1 MKRSVHSKYISFCSC
16 NFSTIWISLTQQIPL
31 GLPQFCFTPAIV
43 LASCRISSIM
53 HCFCL
58 FCIGSKLYHHQTHT
72 HTHTHTYIYIYM
84 SIININYLLNCNI
97 QIVQDTVIILSLPPS
112 KRKKKS
118 GSNIEQWA

>member
-1 MKRSVHSKYISFCSC
+1 MRQTWQKRKNYLYIIRRARKIEDKKC
-16 NFSTIWISLTQQIPL
+16 IYIYMQLH
-31 GLPQFCFTPAIV
+31 TP
-43 LASCRISSIM
+43 
-53 HCFCL
+53 
-58 FCIGSKLYHHQTHT
+58 THT
-72 HTHTHTYIYIYM
+72 HTYIYM